1 MRTGLHPYSLSQP
14 PPLLPKLMD
23 KLGVE
28 LVLIKS
34 IRIQVYTCS
43 NVLRGH
49 ACNFTGHRTGRVQLE
64 LVEVKSMRA
73 LKCPEG
79 QHCSPQGT
87 ALDEF
92 SLDSS
97 WQKVSTSYIHAI
109 RGLRKGPHAAE
120 FRTSSVHGRSA
131 LRARLAED

>member
-49 ACNFTGHRTGRVQLE
+49 ACI
-64 LVEVKSMRA
+64 
-73 LKCPEG
+73 
-79 QHCSPQGT
+79 PQGT

-97 WQKVSTSYIHAI
+97 K
-109 RGLRKGPHAAE
+109 
-120 FRTSSVHGRSA
+120 
-131 LRARLAED
+131 

>member
-23 KLGVE
+23 KLGIE

-34 IRIQVYTCS
+34 IRIQVCT
-43 NVLRGH
+43 
-49 ACNFTGHRTGRVQLE
+49 ATQTTGTRPEGLG
-64 LVEVKSMRA
+64 LLSA
-73 LKCPEG
+73 LKCPVG
-79 QHCSPQGT
+79 HNCSPQGT

-97 WQKVSTSYIHAI
+97 W
-109 RGLRKGPHAAE
+109 
-120 FRTSSVHGRSA
+120 
-131 LRARLAED
+131 

>member
-14 PPLLPKLMD
+14 PPLLLELMD
-23 KLGVE
+23 KLGIE

-49 ACNFTGHRTGRVQLE
+49 ACNSTGHRTGRVQLE

-97 WQKVSTSYIHAI
+97 WQKVNTSYIHTI
-109 RGLRKGPHAAE
+109 
-120 FRTSSVHGRSA
+120 
-131 LRARLAED
+131 

>member
-1 MRTGLHPYSLSQP
+1 MGVRAEVLLTLQSSLYCLSSEEGSCRVRTGLHPYSLSQP
-14 PPLLPKLMD
+14 PPLLLELMD
-23 KLGVE
+23 KLGIE
-28 LVLIKS
+28 LVLTKS

-49 ACNFTGHRTGRVQLE
+49 ACNSTGHRTGRVQLE

-97 WQKVSTSYIHAI
+97 AKS
-109 RGLRKGPHAAE
+109 
-120 FRTSSVHGRSA
+120 
-131 LRARLAED
+131 